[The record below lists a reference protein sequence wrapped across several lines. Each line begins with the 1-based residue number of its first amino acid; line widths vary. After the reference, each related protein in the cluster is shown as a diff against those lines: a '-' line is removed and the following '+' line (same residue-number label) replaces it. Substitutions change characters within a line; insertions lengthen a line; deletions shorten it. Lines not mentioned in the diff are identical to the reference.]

1 MLEQLEICIILSL
14 VCVHLLR
21 CIIILKA
28 GTVNFPIRPD
38 AKKIPDAVYGSIRIR
53 CRAWFSSDTE
63 AGLKRKATG
72 IIVLI
77 KQMMKILY
85 CKNKSKST
93 KITIDM
99 NCLVCL

>member
-1 MLEQLEICIILSL
+1 MCTFAEMHYNTESW
-14 VCVHLLR
+14 LL
-21 CIIILKA
+21 
-28 GTVNFPIRPD
+28 
-38 AKKIPDAVYGSIRIR
+38 KKFLTQSMEAYEFGVVLGLAQSE
-53 CRAWFSSDTE
+53 TE

-72 IIVLI
+72 NCVLI

-93 KITIDM
+93 KIIIDM

>member
-1 MLEQLEICIILSL
+1 MCSFAEMHYNIESW
-14 VCVHLLR
+14 LR
-21 CIIILKA
+21 
-28 GTVNFPIRPD
+28 
-38 AKKIPDAVYGSIRIR
+38 KKFLTQSMEAYEFGVVLGLAP
-53 CRAWFSSDTE
+53 TE

>member
-1 MLEQLEICIILSL
+1 M
-14 VCVHLLR
+14 CVHLLR

-28 GTVNFPIRPD
+28 GCE
-38 AKKIPDAVYGSIRIR
+38 KIPDAVYGIR